1 MDFARR
7 VRTKPQTNQKLISLE
22 NSYPQNI
29 QFYHIPPTRDIGL
42 QEFEDI
48 AIERIKVFRI
58 LEQAAAKNLRP
69 KSNEYK
75 DSILEELNAQKLK
88 NYVRLIQ
95 IGTLDEK
102 KKEAELLAR
111 ERDYISHFVLRFA
124 YCRSDELRRFAS
136 HKRSV

>member
-7 VRTKPQTNQKLISLE
+7 VRTKAPTNHKLVSLE
-22 NSYPQNI
+22 NTYPQNI
-29 QFYHIPPTRDIGL
+29 QFYDVPPTRDVSL

-58 LEQAAAKNLRP
+58 LEQAAAKNLRYWT
-69 KSNEYK
+69 NEYK
-75 DSILEELNAQKLK
+75 ESVLEELNSQKLK

-95 IGTLDEK
+95 VSSSDEK

-124 YCRSDELRRFAS
+124 YCRTDELRR
-136 HKRSV
+136 

>member
-7 VRTKPQTNQKLISLE
+7 VRSKPQTNHKLVSLE
-22 NSYPQNI
+22 NTYPQNI
-29 QFYHIPPTRDIGL
+29 QFYHIPPTRDISL

-48 AIERIKVFRI
+48 AVERIKVFRI
-58 LEQAAAKNLRP
+58 LEQAAAKNLRYWT
-69 KSNEYK
+69 NEYK
-75 DSILEELNAQKLK
+75 DSILEELNSQKLK

-95 IGTLDEK
+95 VSTLDEK

-124 YCRSDELRRFAS
+124 YCRTDELRR
-136 HKRSV
+136 